1 MGLRE
6 TLISDEIRIKAS
18 DNLTKTSEPGLNL
31 EVAPSLG
38 RGTDLHSPATSVCG
52 DKLSQDGGMKLPAS
66 GTDSPWRS
74 KPSIPKAGLGWYQTG
89 NTEKPALVF
98 GYQMTLGE
106 SDVFSGPGLPYL
118 LNGNGRS
125 KKKRLSS

>member
-18 DNLTKTSEPGLNL
+18 DNLTETSEPGLNL

-38 RGTDLHSPATSVCG
+38 QGDRSSCPATSVCG
-52 DKLSQDGGMKLPAS
+52 DKLSQDGGMRLPAS

-74 KPSIPKAGLGWYQTG
+74 KPSIPKAVLGWYQTG
-89 NTEKPALVF
+89 NTEEASTGFWLPDD
-98 GYQMTLGE
+98 LG
-106 SDVFSGPGLPYL
+106 
-118 LNGNGRS
+118 
-125 KKKRLSS
+125 

>member
-52 DKLSQDGGMKLPAS
+52 DKLSQDGGMRLPAS

-89 NTEKPALVF
+89 NTEEASTGFWLPDD
-98 GYQMTLGE
+98 LG
-106 SDVFSGPGLPYL
+106 
-118 LNGNGRS
+118 
-125 KKKRLSS
+125 